1 MSDSLLTVE
10 NLTKSFG
17 DKLLFENISFGIN
30 SGQKSALIARN
41 GYGKSTLLNIIMTAA
56 GQRGYN
62 TLQDS
67 GKITFRGDIK
77 LACLPQAIV
86 TIDTVGTIVRDYVYN
101 VQRPETEDEWTF
113 EQRME
118 EILSRMK
125 VDVLLDRTMET
136 LSGGEQKK
144 VALCRLL
151 MDDCNLLI
159 LDEPTNHLDIEMIE
173 WLEEFLSR
181 QRLAILMVTH
191 DRYFLDNVCDNI
203 YELDNAQLYHY
214 RGRYDYYLEKKAER
228 EANERAEVEKARSL
242 YRTELEWMRRMP
254 QARGTKAQAR
264 IDAFYELE
272 AKAHTRFDDSRPQL
286 TVKTERIGG
295 KILELYNVTYTPKPS
310 PTGTQAPRL
319 RNNLSPLPTGVTYT
333 PTGTQAPHLRNS
345 LSPLPT
351 EVTYTPTGT
360 QAPRLR
366 NSLSPQP
373 TGETPLID
381 DFSYVFKRGEKIGIV
396 GPNGVGKSTFLN
408 IITERLRP
416 TSGRVIVGQTI
427 QFGYYTQAGMT
438 APADRR
444 VIDLVKDIAEE
455 IELDNG
461 KSMSAHQFL
470 TYFGFDGTTQYNYFG
485 NLSGGEKRRLYL
497 LQVLM
502 ANPNFLI
509 LDEPTNDLDIYTLQI
524 LEQFLQSYKGCLIIV
539 SHDRSFMD
547 HIVDHLFIFEGN
559 GKIKDYHSNYTAYRL
574 SRLQDI
580 KTSRQQANKA
590 MAAARS
596 LEDSKSR
603 SLQKKKATYK
613 EQKEYETLTAE
624 IEALT
629 TERAKLEALLS
640 NSTEFKTPDSE
651 LLQASTRIGEVIAL
665 LDEKELRWLELDEII

>member
-1 MSDSLLTVE
+1 MADALLTVE

-17 DKLLFENISFGIN
+17 DKLLFEDISFGIN
-30 SGQKSALIARN
+30 AGQKSALIARN
-41 GYGKSTLLNIIMTAA
+41 GYGKSTLLNIIMTAY

-67 GKITFRGDIK
+67 GKITFRGDLK
-77 LACLPQAIV
+77 LAYLPQSKEYSIFS
-86 TIDTVGTIVRDYVYN
+86 TSKVRDVVYN
-101 VQRPETEDEWTF
+101 VQRPETEDPWTF

-125 VDVLLDRTMET
+125 VDTLLDRPMET

-159 LDEPTNHLDIEMIE
+159 LDEPTNHLDIDMIE
-173 WLEEFLSR
+173 WLEDFLSR

-203 YELDNAQLYHY
+203 YELDNARLYHY
-214 RGRYDYYLEKKAER
+214 KGHYQYYLEKKAER
-228 EANERAEVEKARSL
+228 EANERAEVAKARSL

-272 AKAHTRFDDSRPQL
+272 AKAHTRFDDTRPQL

-295 KILELYNVTYTPKPS
+295 KILELYNICY
-310 PTGTQAPRL
+310 
-319 RNNLSPLPTGVTYT
+319 RN
-333 PTGTQAPHLRNS
+333 
-345 LSPLPT
+345 
-351 EVTYTPTGT
+351 
-360 QAPRLR
+360 
-366 NSLSPQP
+366 
-373 TGETPLID
+373 LID
-381 DFSYVFKRGEKIGIV
+381 DYSYVFKRGEKTGIV

-408 IITERLRP
+408 IITERLKP
-416 TSGRVIVGQTI
+416 TGGRVIVGQTI

-524 LEQFLQSYKGCLIIV
+524 LEQFLQTYKGCLIIV

-547 HIVDHLFIFEGN
+547 HIVDHLLVFEGN
-559 GKIKDYHSNYTAYRL
+559 GKIRDYHSNYTQYRL
-574 SRLQDI
+574 EKEQLEKEKRKEEKEKNASRATQLI
-580 KTSRQQANKA
+580 THHSSLINK
-590 MAAARS
+590 R
-596 LEDSKSR
+596 
-603 SLQKKKATYK
+603 KATYK
-613 EQKEYETLTAE
+613 EQKEYEALTAE

-629 TERAKLEALLS
+629 TEKATLERQLS
-640 NSTEFKTPDSE
+640 DGSLTDPAEITK
-651 LLQASTRIGEVIAL
+651 ASTRIGELLAL
-665 LDEKELRWLELDEII
+665 LDEKELRWLELDELIK

>member
-1 MSDSLLTVE
+1 MADALLTVE
-10 NLTKSFG
+10 HLTKSFG
-17 DKLLFENISFGIN
+17 DKLLFEDISFGIN
-30 SGQKSALIARN
+30 AGQKSALIARN
-41 GYGKSTLLNIIMTAA
+41 GYGKSTLLNIIMTAQ

-67 GKITFRGDIK
+67 GKITFRSDLK
-77 LACLPQAIV
+77 LAYLPQSLEAYPKQL
-86 TIDTVGTIVRDYVYN
+86 VRDFVYN
-101 VQRPETEDEWTF
+101 VQRPETEDPWTF

-118 EILSRMK
+118 EILSRMR
-125 VDVLLDRTMET
+125 VNTLLNRQMET

-159 LDEPTNHLDIEMIE
+159 LDEPTNHLDIDMIE

-203 YELDNAQLYHY
+203 YELDNARIYHY
-214 RGRYDYYLEKKAER
+214 KGRYDYYLEKKAER

-295 KILELYNVTYTPKPS
+295 KILELYNISY
-310 PTGTQAPRL
+310 RD
-319 RNNLSPLPTGVTYT
+319 
-333 PTGTQAPHLRNS
+333 
-345 LSPLPT
+345 
-351 EVTYTPTGT
+351 
-360 QAPRLR
+360 
-366 NSLSPQP
+366 
-373 TGETPLID
+373 LID
-381 DFSYVFKRGEKIGIV
+381 DYSYVFKRGEKIGIV

-408 IITERLRP
+408 IITERLKP
-416 TSGRVIVGQTI
+416 TSGRVVVGQTI
-427 QFGYYTQAGMT
+427 QFGYYTQAGMN

-455 IELDNG
+455 IEIEGG
-461 KSMSAHQFL
+461 KTMSAHQFL

-524 LEQFLQSYKGCLIIV
+524 LEQFLQTYKGCLIIV

-547 HIVDHLFIFEGN
+547 HIVDHLLVFEGN
-559 GKIKDYHSNYTAYRL
+559 GKIRDYHSNYTLYRMQ
-574 SRLQDI
+574 RAAHQRQNTLQQRTE
-580 KTSRQQANKA
+580 KPKYERNKSDK
-590 MAAARS
+590 R
-596 LEDSKSR
+596 
-603 SLQKKKATYK
+603 KASYK
-613 EQKEYETLTAE
+613 EQKEYEALSAEIETLTAE
-624 IEALT
+624 KTTLEQQLSSGTLT
-629 TERAKLEALLS
+629 DPAAITK
-640 NSTEFKTPDSE
+640 
-651 LLQASTRIGEVIAL
+651 ASTRIGELIAI
-665 LDEKELRWLELDEII
+665 LDEKELRWLELDEIIN

>member
-1 MSDSLLTVE
+1 MADALLTVE

-17 DKLLFENISFGIN
+17 DKLLFEDISFGIN
-30 SGQKSALIARN
+30 AGQKSALIARN

-62 TLQDS
+62 TLQDG
-67 GKITFRGDIK
+67 GKITFRSDLK
-77 LACLPQAIV
+77 LAYLPQTPEAYPKQ
-86 TIDTVGTIVRDYVYN
+86 IVRDFVYN

-125 VDVLLDRTMET
+125 VDSLLDRQMES

-159 LDEPTNHLDIEMIE
+159 LDEPTNHLDIDMIE

-203 YELDNAQLYHY
+203 YELDNARLYHY
-214 RGRYDYYLEKKAER
+214 KGRYDYYLEKKAER
-228 EANERAEVEKARSL
+228 EANERAEVAKARSL

-295 KILELYNVTYTPKPS
+295 KILELYNICYCVNASMRQCVSADAPATNTI
-310 PTGTQAPRL
+310 TQSH
-319 RNNLSPLPTGVTYT
+319 NN
-333 PTGTQAPHLRNS
+333 AI
-345 LSPLPT
+345 
-351 EVTYTPTGT
+351 
-360 QAPRLR
+360 
-366 NSLSPQP
+366 
-373 TGETPLID
+373 ID
-381 DFSYVFKRGEKIGIV
+381 DYSYVFKKGEKIGIV

-408 IITERLRP
+408 IITEKLKP
-416 TSGRVIVGQTI
+416 TSGRVVVGQTI
-427 QFGYYTQAGMT
+427 QFGYYTQAGMK
-438 APADRR
+438 APDDRR

-461 KSMSAHQFL
+461 KSLSAHQFL

-524 LEQFLQSYKGCLIIV
+524 LEQFLQTYKGCLIIV

-547 HIVDHLFIFEGN
+547 HIVDHLLVFEGN
-559 GKIKDYHSNYTAYRL
+559 GKIRDYHSNYTVYRMQKAAQQRE
-574 SRLQDI
+574 SLQQQ
-580 KTSRQQANKA
+580 RQEKPKYE
-590 MAAARS
+590 R
-596 LEDSKSR
+596 SKSEKR
-603 SLQKKKATYK
+603 KATYK
-613 EQKEYETLTAE
+613 EQKEYEALTAE

-629 TERAKLEALLS
+629 TEKADLERKLSDGSLTSPADI
-640 NSTEFKTPDSE
+640 TK
-651 LLQASTRIGEVIAL
+651 ASTRIGELMPL
-665 LDEKELRWLELDEII
+665 LDEKELRWLELEEIING

>member
-1 MSDSLLTVE
+1 MADALLTVE

-17 DKLLFENISFGIN
+17 DKLLFEDISFGIN
-30 SGQKSALIARN
+30 AGQKSALIARN

-56 GQRGYN
+56 GQKGYN
-62 TLQDS
+62 TLQDA
-67 GKITFRGDIK
+67 GKITFRGDLK
-77 LACLPQAIV
+77 LAYLPQTPEAYPKQV
-86 TIDTVGTIVRDYVYN
+86 VRDFVYS

-125 VDVLLDRTMET
+125 VDTLLDRQMET

-159 LDEPTNHLDIEMIE
+159 LDEPTNHLDIDMIE
-173 WLEEFLSR
+173 WLEDFLSR

-203 YELDNAQLYHY
+203 YELDNSRLYHY
-214 RGRYDYYLEKKAER
+214 KGRYDYYLEKKAER
-228 EANERAEVEKARSL
+228 EANERVEVEKVRSL

-295 KILELYNVTYTPKPS
+295 KILELYNICLTPQPPLLRREGEKDTPNS
-310 PTGTQAPRL
+310 PRL
-319 RNNLSPLPTGVTYT
+319 SGEGSGV
-333 PTGTQAPHLRNS
+333 R
-345 LSPLPT
+345 
-351 EVTYTPTGT
+351 
-360 QAPRLR
+360 
-366 NSLSPQP
+366 
-373 TGETPLID
+373 PLID
-381 DFSYVFKRGEKIGIV
+381 DYSYVFKKGEKIGIV

-408 IITERLRP
+408 IITEKLKP
-416 TSGRVIVGQTI
+416 TSGRVVVGQTI

-438 APADRR
+438 APSDRR

-524 LEQFLQSYKGCLIIV
+524 LEQFLQTYKGCLIIV

-547 HIVDHLFIFEGN
+547 HIVDHLLVFEGN
-559 GKIKDYHSNYTAYRL
+559 GKIKDYHSNYTQYRIEKL
-574 SRLQDI
+574 REL
-580 KTSRQQANKA
+580 KKVK
-590 MAAARS
+590 
-596 LEDSKSR
+596 ESKSNEKTTNR
-603 SLQKKKATYK
+603 ASHLRPPTSDLQPKKKATYK
-613 EQKEYETLTAE
+613 EQKEYEALTAE
-624 IEALT
+624 IESLT
-629 TERAKLEALLS
+629 QEKAALEALLS
-640 NSTEFKTPDSE
+640 NGGVPEEITK
-651 LLQASTRIGEVIAL
+651 ASTRIGEVMAL
-665 LDEKELRWLELDEII
+665 LDEKELRWLELDEIIN

>member
-1 MSDSLLTVE
+1 MADALLTVE

-17 DKLLFENISFGIN
+17 DKLLFEDISFGIN
-30 SGQKSALIARN
+30 AGQKSALIARN

-56 GQRGYN
+56 EGERRASGLAFPSRSSAGGATAAGQRGYN

-67 GKITFRGDIK
+67 GKITFRGDLK
-77 LACLPQAIV
+77 LAYLPQSPEAYPKQL
-86 TIDTVGTIVRDYVYN
+86 VRDFVYN
-101 VQRPETEDEWTF
+101 IQRPETEDEWTF

-125 VDVLLDRTMET
+125 VDTLLDRQMET

-159 LDEPTNHLDIEMIE
+159 LDEPTNHLDIDMIE

-203 YELDNAQLYHY
+203 YELDNSRLYHY
-214 RGRYDYYLEKKAER
+214 KGRYDYYLEKKAER

-295 KILELYNVTYTPKPS
+295 KILELYNVCY
-310 PTGTQAPRL
+310 RD
-319 RNNLSPLPTGVTYT
+319 
-333 PTGTQAPHLRNS
+333 
-345 LSPLPT
+345 
-351 EVTYTPTGT
+351 
-360 QAPRLR
+360 
-366 NSLSPQP
+366 
-373 TGETPLID
+373 LID
-381 DFSYVFKRGEKIGIV
+381 DYSYVFKKGEKIGIV

-408 IITERLRP
+408 IITEKLKP
-416 TSGRVIVGQTI
+416 TSGRVVVGQTI
-427 QFGYYTQAGMT
+427 QFGYYTQAGMK
-438 APADRR
+438 APDDRR

-524 LEQFLQSYKGCLIIV
+524 LEQFLQTYKGCLIIV

-547 HIVDHLFIFEGN
+547 HIVDHLLVFEGN
-559 GKIKDYHSNYTAYRL
+559 GKIRDYHSNYTVYRMQKAQQQREA
-574 SRLQDI
+574 SQQQ
-580 KTSRQQANKA
+580 RQEKPKYE
-590 MAAARS
+590 R
-596 LEDSKSR
+596 SKSDKR
-603 SLQKKKATYK
+603 KATYK
-613 EQKEYETLTAE
+613 EQKEYEALTAE
-624 IEALT
+624 IETLT
-629 TERAKLEALLS
+629 NEKADLEAKLSGGTL
-640 NSTEFKTPDSE
+640 PDPAE
-651 LLQASTRIGEVIAL
+651 ITKASTRIGEVINL
-665 LDEKELRWLELDEII
+665 LDEKELRWLELDEIING

>member
-1 MSDSLLTVE
+1 MADALLTIE

-17 DKLLFENISFGIN
+17 DKLLFEDISFGIN
-30 SGQKSALIARN
+30 AGQKSALIARN

-56 GQRGYN
+56 GQKGYN

-67 GKITFRGDIK
+67 GKITFRGDLK
-77 LACLPQAIV
+77 LAYLPQSPEAYPKQM
-86 TIDTVGTIVRDYVYN
+86 VRDFVYN

-125 VDVLLDRTMET
+125 VDTLLDRQMET

-144 VALCRLL
+144 VALCKLL

-159 LDEPTNHLDIEMIE
+159 LDEPTNHLDIDMIE

-203 YELDNAQLYHY
+203 YELDNSRLYHY
-214 RGRYDYYLEKKAER
+214 KGRYDYYLEKKAER

-295 KILELYNVTYTPKPS
+295 KILELYNVCYH
-310 PTGTQAPRL
+310 
-319 RNNLSPLPTGVTYT
+319 N
-333 PTGTQAPHLRNS
+333 
-345 LSPLPT
+345 
-351 EVTYTPTGT
+351 
-360 QAPRLR
+360 
-366 NSLSPQP
+366 
-373 TGETPLID
+373 LID
-381 DFSYVFKRGEKIGIV
+381 DYSYVFKRGEKIGIV

-408 IITERLRP
+408 IITEQLKP
-416 TSGRVIVGQTI
+416 TSGRVVVGQTI
-427 QFGYYTQAGMT
+427 QFGYYTQAGMK

-485 NLSGGEKRRLYL
+485 NLSGGERRRLYL

-524 LEQFLQSYKGCLIIV
+524 LEQFLQTYKGCLIIV

-547 HIVDHLFIFEGN
+547 HIVDHLLVFEGN
-559 GKIKDYHSNYTAYRL
+559 GKIRDYHSNYTIYRMQKAQQQ
-574 SRLQDI
+574 REVTQLQ
-580 KTSRQQANKA
+580 RQEKPKYE
-590 MAAARS
+590 R
-596 LEDSKSR
+596 SKSEKR
-603 SLQKKKATYK
+603 KATYK
-613 EQKEYETLTAE
+613 EQKEYE
-624 IEALT
+624 ALT
-629 TERAKLEALLS
+629 IDIEKLTNERQELEKQLS
-640 NSTEFKTPDSE
+640 SGTMSDSSE
-651 LLQASTRIGEVIAL
+651 ITKSSTRIGEIIAL
-665 LDEKELRWLELDEII
+665 LDEKELRWLELDEIVNG

>member
-1 MSDSLLTVE
+1 MADALLTVE

-17 DKLLFENISFGIN
+17 DKMLFEDISFGIN
-30 SGQKSALIARN
+30 AGQKSALIARN
-41 GYGKSTLLNIIMTAA
+41 GYGKSTLLNIIMTSA

-67 GKITFRGDIK
+67 GKITFRGDLK
-77 LACLPQAIV
+77 LAYLPQSPEAYPKQL
-86 TIDTVGTIVRDYVYN
+86 VRDFVYN
-101 VQRPETEDEWTF
+101 VQRPETEDPWTF

-125 VDVLLDRTMET
+125 VDTLLDRQMET

-159 LDEPTNHLDIEMIE
+159 LDEPTNHLDIDMIE

-203 YELDNAQLYHY
+203 YELDNARLYHY

-295 KILELYNVTYTPKPS
+295 KILELYNICY
-310 PTGTQAPRL
+310 RD
-319 RNNLSPLPTGVTYT
+319 
-333 PTGTQAPHLRNS
+333 
-345 LSPLPT
+345 
-351 EVTYTPTGT
+351 
-360 QAPRLR
+360 
-366 NSLSPQP
+366 
-373 TGETPLID
+373 LID
-381 DFSYVFKRGEKIGIV
+381 DYSYVFKRGEKIGIV

-408 IITERLRP
+408 IITEKLKP
-416 TSGRVIVGQTI
+416 TSGRVVVGQTI
-427 QFGYYTQAGMT
+427 QFGYYTQAGMS

-524 LEQFLQSYKGCLIIV
+524 LEQFLQTYKGCLIIV

-547 HIVDHLFIFEGN
+547 HIVDHLLVFEGG
-559 GKIKDYHSNYTAYRL
+559 GKIRDYHSNYTVYRMQKAQQQRE
-574 SRLQDI
+574 STLQQRTE
-580 KTSRQQANKA
+580 KPKYER
-590 MAAARS
+590 
-596 LEDSKSR
+596 SKSEKR
-603 SLQKKKATYK
+603 KATYK
-613 EQKEYETLTAE
+613 EQKEYEALTAE
-624 IEALT
+624 IEILNQEKAALET
-629 TERAKLEALLS
+629 LLS
-640 NSTEFKTPDSE
+640 SGGAPDE
-651 LLQASTRIGEVIAL
+651 ITKASTRIGELMAL
-665 LDEKELRWLELDEII
+665 LDEKELRWLELDEVM

>member
-1 MSDSLLTVE
+1 MADALLTVE

-17 DKLLFENISFGIN
+17 DKLLFEDISFGIN
-30 SGQKSALIARN
+30 AGQKSALIARN
-41 GYGKSTLLNIIMTAA
+41 GYGKSTLLNILMTAY
-56 GQRGYN
+56 GQHGYN

-67 GKITFRGDIK
+67 GKITFRSDLK
-77 LACLPQAIV
+77 LAYLPQSPEAYPQQL
-86 TIDTVGTIVRDYVYN
+86 VRDYVYN
-101 VQRPETEDEWTF
+101 IQRPETEDEWTF

-125 VDVLLDRTMET
+125 VDTLLDRQMDT

-159 LDEPTNHLDIEMIE
+159 LDEPTNHLDIDMIE

-203 YELDNAQLYHY
+203 YELDNARLYHY
-214 RGRYDYYLEKKAER
+214 RPGKERAYTGVSPYSYYLEKKAER

-295 KILELYNVTYTPKPS
+295 KILELYNINYVV
-310 PTGTQAPRL
+310 Q
-319 RNNLSPLPTGVTYT
+319 GVQ
-333 PTGTQAPHLRNS
+333 GVQGVQDNS
-345 LSPLPT
+345 TNRGIVL
-351 EVTYTPTGT
+351 
-360 QAPRLR
+360 
-366 NSLSPQP
+366 NSQL
-373 TGETPLID
+373 LID
-381 DFSYVFKRGEKIGIV
+381 DYSYVFKRGEKIGIV

-408 IITERLRP
+408 IITEKLKP
-416 TSGRVIVGQTI
+416 TSGRVVVGQTI
-427 QFGYYTQAGMT
+427 QFGYYTQAGMS

-470 TYFGFDGTTQYNYFG
+470 TYFGFDSTTQYNYFG

-524 LEQFLQSYKGCLIIV
+524 LEQFLQTYKGCLIIV

-547 HIVDHLFIFEGN
+547 HIVDHLLVFEGN
-559 GKIKDYHSNYTAYRL
+559 GKIRDYHSNYTQYRL
-574 SRLQDI
+574 EKEEKRKEEKRRGVPPCTPTKPSSGVHGGTPLQT
-580 KTSRQQANKA
+580 KR
-590 MAAARS
+590 
-596 LEDSKSR
+596 
-603 SLQKKKATYK
+603 KATYK
-613 EQKEYETLTAE
+613 EQKEYEALTAE
-624 IEALT
+624 IESLT
-629 TERAKLEALLS
+629 QEKADLESFLSGNDAPTPTTQHLTLL
-640 NSTEFKTPDSE
+640 E
-651 LLQASTRIGEVIAL
+651 ASTRIGEVMAL
-665 LDEKELRWLELDEII
+665 LDEKELRWLELDEIVN

>member
-1 MSDSLLTVE
+1 MADALLTVE

-17 DKLLFENISFGIN
+17 DKLLFEDISFGIN
-30 SGQKSALIARN
+30 AGQKSALIARN

-56 GQRGYN
+56 GQKGYN

-67 GKITFRGDIK
+67 GKITFRGDLK
-77 LACLPQAIV
+77 LAYLPQDI
-86 TIDTVGTIVRDYVYN
+86 IPNSSFLIPNSSNSSFLIPNSSSPIPNSSFLIPNSVRDFVYN

-125 VDVLLDRTMET
+125 VDSLLDRQMET

-151 MDDCNLLI
+151 IDDCNLLI
-159 LDEPTNHLDIEMIE
+159 LDEPTNHLDIDMIE

-203 YELDNAQLYHY
+203 YELDNARLYHY

-272 AKAHTRFDDSRPQL
+272 AKAHTRFDDNRPQL

-295 KILELYNVTYTPKPS
+295 KILELYNISY
-310 PTGTQAPRL
+310 RD
-319 RNNLSPLPTGVTYT
+319 
-333 PTGTQAPHLRNS
+333 
-345 LSPLPT
+345 
-351 EVTYTPTGT
+351 
-360 QAPRLR
+360 
-366 NSLSPQP
+366 
-373 TGETPLID
+373 LIED
-381 DFSYVFKRGEKIGIV
+381 YSYIFKKGEKIGIV

-408 IITERLRP
+408 IITEKLKP
-416 TSGRVIVGQTI
+416 TSGRVVVGQTI
-427 QFGYYTQAGMT
+427 QFGYYTQAGMK

-470 TYFGFDGTTQYNYFG
+470 SYFGFDDTTQYNYFG
-485 NLSGGEKRRLYL
+485 NLSGGERRRLYL

-547 HIVDHLFIFEGN
+547 HIVDHLLVFEGN
-559 GKIKDYHSNYTAYRL
+559 GKIRDYHSNYSLYRL
-574 SRLQDI
+574 QKAQQQREASHQQRLD
-580 KTSRQQANKA
+580 KPKYER
-590 MAAARS
+590 
-596 LEDSKSR
+596 SKSD
-603 SLQKKKATYK
+603 KPKATYK
-613 EQKEYETLTAE
+613 EKKEYEALTAE
-624 IEALT
+624 IDTLT
-629 TERAKLEALLS
+629 SERQQLEQQLSSGTLTDPTEITK
-640 NSTEFKTPDSE
+640 
-651 LLQASTRIGEVIAL
+651 ASTRIGELMAL
-665 LDEKELRWLELDEII
+665 LDEKELRWLELDELVNA